1 MIDIENLEKN
11 AIMKLVTKFHGKAKK
26 SNKENLSEIVNVN
39 KALENTI
46 IGENIGFTFGEQGE
60 NKVFYHEDSLCM
72 LLQEPNGSIK
82 EISVYE
88 L

>member
-26 SNKENLSEIVNVN
+26 SNKENLSEIANV
-39 KALENTI
+39 NTI
-46 IGENIGFTFGEQGE
+46 IGENIGFTFDNKQGE
-60 NKVFYHEDSLCM
+60 NKVFYHEDSLCI
-72 LLQEPNGSIK
+72 LIQEPDGSIK
-82 EISVYE
+82 EIGVYE

>member
-39 KALENTI
+39 TI
-46 IGENIGFTFGEQGE
+46 IGENIGFTFDSEQGE

-72 LLQEPNGSIK
+72 LIQEPDGSIK
-82 EISVYE
+82 EVGIYE